1 MVRNWIKPNK
11 SGFHV
16 MLEWVFYN
24 SILILVSLKHLQT
37 KENNITESK
46 KDDIKTTFT
55 KLFYTRM
62 VVHLSRV
69 FSKKHIPAEGQ
80 FFFFLTLGM
89 LKKSLFF
96 KNRKLSW
103 TMRATVTRTTNKQIN
118 KAWCTCKADVLLI
131 YTIVVCFYCCRCR
144 RGQIKLW
151 NVELKNYKMQPSNF
165 TRFLFCPHFC
175 ACTGFAWATRDWLKW
190 TLSLEQMYFQQGR
203 LTLAKLDKARQDNI
217 LFGVSYQLVYQ
228 NYNLLC

>member
-1 MVRNWIKPNK
+1 M
-11 SGFHV
+11 
-16 MLEWVFYN
+16 FYN
-24 SILILVSLKHLQT
+24 SILILVSWKHLQT

-80 FFFFLTLGM
+80 FFFFFLTLGM

-103 TMRATVTRTTNKQIN
+103 TMRATVTKTTNKQT
-118 KAWCTCKADVLLI
+118 KRDARVKLMFLLI
-131 YTIVVCFYCCRCR
+131 YTIVVCCYCCRCR
-144 RGQIKLW
+144 GGQIKL
-151 NVELKNYKMQPSNF
+151 
-165 TRFLFCPHFC
+165 
-175 ACTGFAWATRDWLKW
+175 
-190 TLSLEQMYFQQGR
+190 
-203 LTLAKLDKARQDNI
+203 
-217 LFGVSYQLVYQ
+217 
-228 NYNLLC
+228 